1 VDENMEASAIGNI
14 IHKILEK
21 IYTPFIDKVLTKEHI
36 SALEKTY
43 QQAAEE
49 VFINEYKEPVN
60 ENGKKTI
67 ALHVI
72 KKYIYNLLLHEKE
85 TIEELE
91 KKKESITIKHLE
103 KPLTA
108 EIAVNAG
115 SSIIK
120 INLSGTVD
128 RIDFAPSA
136 FRIID
141 YKSSVKK
148 EYDNFNIEDLS
159 EVFIDTKYSKVL
171 QLFVYAWL
179 AWKNNIAPAEKISAC
194 IIPFRAQE
202 RIYKIT
208 MNKKPLILSDD
219 FLLEFEEKLAIF
231 ISGMFNPATNFNPT
245 EELETCEMCTYQS
258 ICSRN

>member
-1 VDENMEASAIGNI
+1 
-14 IHKILEK
+14 LEK
-21 IYTPFIDKVLTKEHI
+21 LYTPFVDKVLTKENI
-36 SALEKTY
+36 SALEKIY
-43 QQAAEE
+43 PQAAETA
-49 VFINEYKEPVN
+49 FIDHYKEPVN

-72 KKYIYNLLLHEKE
+72 KKYIANLLSLEKE
-85 TIEELE
+85 TIDELE

-103 KPLTA
+103 KSLSA
-108 EIAVNAG
+108 EIAINTGNA
-115 SSIIK
+115 IIK

-128 RIDFAPSA
+128 RIDFTPSA

-148 EYDNFNIEDLS
+148 EYDKFDIQDLS

-171 QLFVYAWL
+171 QLLVYAWL
-179 AWKNNIAPAEKISAC
+179 AWKNNIAAANKINAC

-202 RIYKIT
+202 RVYNIT
-208 MNKKPLILSDD
+208 MNKQPLILSDD
-219 FLLEFEEKLAIF
+219 FLLEFEEKLSTF
-231 ISGMFNPATNFNPT
+231 ISGMFNASINFNPT